1 MAERMTVTKKLYL
14 GYGSLLLLTII
25 AGVCAIVILN
35 GLGTVTGNLT
45 HGDAAKMY
53 LAGRIAEGT
62 ATMAAEERAMLLAAE
77 KGDLRMLDSSEN
89 AFTAASETV
98 NDGIAGIRP
107 LLVTSE
113 GKQIVAKLAADSSS
127 ALDTHRQFAG
137 SIRSNH
143 FADAQGQMDA
153 ISPRLESIGAQGD
166 KLLQREQKRMLNASD
181 DATNSI
187 LHGRWIMVILVT
199 LSVALGGAVW
209 FVVQQLGKELREGIA
224 ALNDGAEQVATAAAE
239 ISSASQSL
247 AQDSS
252 EQAARIQETSASSQ
266 EINSMAN
273 RSAQNS
279 ESAAALVDELHRTLT
294 ETNGALAGSVAAMN
308 QISESSDKIST
319 IIDVI
324 DKIAFQT
331 NILALNAAVEA
342 ARAGEAGMGFAV
354 VADEVRSL
362 SQRSA
367 QAARDTS
374 ALIDQSVQSS
384 TLGKTKV
391 NQVAQS
397 SDRVTTAFAK
407 IKTLVD
413 EIHAGSREQGKGFD
427 LISRSIS
434 QMEQSTQRNAANS
447 EQTAAAAAEL
457 TAQSDALRQT
467 MNQLGAMVGVGGGY

>member
-1 MAERMTVTKKLYL
+1 MAGRMTVTKKLYL
-14 GYGSLLLLTII
+14 GYGSVLLLTII

-35 GLGTVTGNLT
+35 GLGTVTANLT

-53 LAGRIAEGT
+53 LAGEIAEGT

-77 KGDLRMLDSSEN
+77 KGNTRLLDSSEHTLN
-89 AFTAASETV
+89 ASSRAVQESIESM
-98 NDGIAGIRP
+98 RP
-107 LLVTSE
+107 LLVTPE
-113 GKQIVAKLAADSSS
+113 GKQIVGKLAADSVS
-127 ALDTHRQFAG
+127 AISMHRQFAN
-137 SIRSNH
+137 SIRSNRL
-143 FADAQGQMDA
+143 ADAQVQMDA

-166 KLLQREQKRMLNASD
+166 KLLQREQKRMLTASD
-181 DATNSI
+181 DAMDSI
-187 LHGRWIMVILVT
+187 LQGRWIMCSLMALSIILGV
-199 LSVALGGAVW
+199 AVW
-209 FVVQQLGKELREGIA
+209 FVVRQLGNELREGIA

-266 EINSMAN
+266 EINSMAS

-279 ESAAALVDELHRTLT
+279 ESAAALVDELHRTLNK
-294 ETNGALAGSVAAMN
+294 TNGALAGSVAAMN

-391 NQVAQS
+391 NQVAES
-397 SDRVTTAFAK
+397 SNQVTASFARIK
-407 IKTLVD
+407 ILVD
-413 EIHAGSREQGKGFD
+413 EIHAGSREQGKGVD

-434 QMEQSTQRNAANS
+434 QMEQSTQRAAANS
-447 EQTAAAAAEL
+447 QQTAAAAAEL

-467 MNQLGAMVGVGGGY
+467 MNQLGAMVGVGRGY